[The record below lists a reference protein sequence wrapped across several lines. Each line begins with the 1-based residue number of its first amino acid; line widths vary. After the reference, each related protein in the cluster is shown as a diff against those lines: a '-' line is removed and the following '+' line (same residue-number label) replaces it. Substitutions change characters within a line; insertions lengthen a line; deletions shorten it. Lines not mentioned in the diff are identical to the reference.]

1 MSVLDNWERWKDF
14 LGDKIEQAQDEG
26 LSQSVITDVAQQV
39 GEYLAQEVEP
49 KNDQERVLQEL
60 WKVANEEE
68 QRAIANMMVKLV
80 KNH

>member
-14 LGDKIEQAQDEG
+14 LGDKLEQAQDEG
-26 LSQSVITDVAQQV
+26 LSQNVITDVAQQV

-80 KNH
+80 QNS